1 MGAKAEAGNR
11 LPAVAVWHAHQLQP
25 RDLMFGSFMLLT
37 FCLYLTKT
45 VPAVCSIGPEPF
57 PAAADTSSNT
67 GQQQQQWPLAWR
79 FFCRS
84 PLSHVTWPFTSVQHP
99 SRGKSTTVGSC
110 ANPAAPHLLSHSSL
124 DACQASDANA
134 PPTAANAHLQQQ
146 PAEVTQQGSTTRG
159 SWRQQ
164 AASSARARLTALAAK
179 LLSKAA
185 VLLLAA
191 VQVSKQSQLLS

>member
-1 MGAKAEAGNR
+1 
-11 LPAVAVWHAHQLQP
+11 
-25 RDLMFGSFMLLT
+25 MFGSFMLLT

-45 VPAVCSIGPEPF
+45 VPAACSIGPEPF
-57 PAAADTSSNT
+57 PAAADTISNT
-67 GQQQQQWPLAWR
+67 GQQQQQQQWPLAWR

-84 PLSHVTWPFTSVQHP
+84 PLSPVPWPLATRAQHP
-99 SRGKSTTVGSC
+99 PTGVDTTVGSC
-110 ANPAAPHLLSHSSL
+110 ANPAAPQLVPQGSL
-124 DACQASDANA
+124 DASQAADPHSL
-134 PPTAANAHLQQQ
+134 PTAASVCQPE
-146 PAEVTQQGSTTRG
+146 PAEVTQRGTTTRG

-164 AASSARARLTALAAK
+164 AASSARGRLKSLAAR